1 LCAFSK
7 HALLKLNCYPTIIY
21 SQKLKRMKK
30 FLTIAFAGAAGI
42 FSSCNNNTAG
52 GSQGE
57 KNIAVVHSINDA
69 IESGDV
75 NKLDQYIATDGVDH
89 AGEHGDING
98 LDAIKANLKR
108 LHDEYPDMKLEELQD
123 AANGDYVFSLT
134 RFTGTNVVPSMGAP
148 AGTHFDMAF
157 VHLEK
162 LKDGK
167 VTEHWEYMTMADMM
181 KMMGSSNMGAMKDT
195 SMSKMDTTKH

>member
-1 LCAFSK
+1 
-7 HALLKLNCYPTIIY
+7 
-21 SQKLKRMKK
+21 MKK
-30 FLTIAFAGAAGI
+30 FLTIAFAGTVGI
-42 FSSCNNNTAG
+42 FSSCNNNTGG

-57 KNIAVVHSINDA
+57 KNIAIVNSINDA

-108 LHDEYPDMKLEELQD
+108 LHDEYPDMKLEEVQE

-148 AGTHFDMAF
+148 AGTHFDMPF
-157 VHLEK
+157 VHLVK
-162 LKDGK
+162 FKDGK
-167 VTEHWEYMTMADMM
+167 VSEHWEYMTMADMM
-181 KMMGSSNMGAMKDT
+181 KMMGGSNMGAMKDT

>member
-1 LCAFSK
+1 
-7 HALLKLNCYPTIIY
+7 
-21 SQKLKRMKK
+21 MKK
-30 FLTIAFAGAAGI
+30 FLTIAFAGTVGVL
-42 FSSCNNNTAG
+42 SSCNNSTTG

-57 KNIAVVHSINDA
+57 KNIAIVHSINDA

-89 AGEHGDING
+89 AEHGDVNG
-98 LDAIKANLKR
+98 LDSIKAHLKQF
-108 LHDEYPDMKLEELQD
+108 HDEYPDMKLEEQQE

-148 AGTHFDMAF
+148 AGTHFDMAA
-157 VHLEK
+157 VEVVK
-162 LKDGK
+162 IKDGK

-181 KMMGSSNMGAMKDT
+181 KMMGGSKGMDNMGGKMEST
-195 SMSKMDTTKH
+195 KMDTTKH